1 MSAGP
6 RGRDGVPEWP
16 SCKYPAS
23 KKAKMFG
30 VLESFKV
37 KFILVLRC
45 TYWLRQLSIAM
56 LHWENA
62 IERGTCTCSF
72 SDSVVRFQSRCDAG
86 CEEQAIQVYG
96 ESETGDAQVSIQVSL
111 SDH

>member
-1 MSAGP
+1 
-6 RGRDGVPEWP
+6 
-16 SCKYPAS
+16 
-23 KKAKMFG
+23 
-30 VLESFKV
+30 
-37 KFILVLRC
+37 
-45 TYWLRQLSIAM
+45 M

-72 SDSVVRFQSRCDAG
+72 SDSVVRCQSRCDAG
-86 CEEQAIQVYG
+86 CEEQAIQVYV